1 MKKLY
6 APWRHDYVTRAKDKS
21 KPKDQIGEVDCVFCQ
36 KFQAVDDTKHLI
48 LKRFERC
55 AVVMNYYPYNA
66 GHLMVLPL
74 AHKPSLESLDK
85 ITRSDMMEAVTHSMT
100 VIQAVVKCEGF
111 NIGINVGI
119 AGGGGIPSHLHIHV
133 LPRWSGDTNFLT
145 TLTETNLICSDF
157 LKLYPQLQEA
167 FKNVVL

>member
-6 APWRHDYVTRAKDKS
+6 APWRHDYVTRAKEKS
-21 KPKDQIGEVDCVFCQ
+21 KPKDQINEDDCVFCQ
-36 KFQAVDDTKHLI
+36 KFRENDDEKYLI

-74 AHKPSLESLDK
+74 AHKPSLETLDK
-85 ITRSDMMEAVTHSMT
+85 ATRSDMMEAVTHCMT
-100 VIQAVVKCEGF
+100 AINSVVKCEGF
-111 NIGINVGI
+111 NIGINIGI
-119 AGGGGIPSHLHIHV
+119 AGGGGIPSHLHIHI
-133 LPRWSGDTNFLT
+133 LPRWLGDTNFLT

-157 LKLYPQLQEA
+157 LKLYTPLHEA
-167 FKNVVL
+167 FKGVVL